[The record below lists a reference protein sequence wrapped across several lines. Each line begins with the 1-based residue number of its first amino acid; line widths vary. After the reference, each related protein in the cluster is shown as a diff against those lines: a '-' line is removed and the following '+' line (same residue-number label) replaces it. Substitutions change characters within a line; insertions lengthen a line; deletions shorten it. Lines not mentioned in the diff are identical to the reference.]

1 VPESKTV
8 QGRSSP
14 QFAAICDALL
24 QRGLKVRFRARGA
37 SMQPNILDGDAVVV
51 APAAGHELERGDVV
65 LARGEDGFRVHR
77 VVQEGSVAGQIIT
90 RGDAGRENDPATNL
104 VLGKVIAVDR
114 GDRRISLG
122 GPATR
127 FVHASQSLIRRA
139 RQAVLLRLKRVRSI
153 LLPVA
158 ILMGFGAFLSPA
170 PAAAQAD
177 LQVTSDTAA
186 PTTIAPGGQITYT
199 VVVINNGPN
208 AANVP
213 SVTMNTPAN
222 TTYVSA
228 AKAGGGGTWN
238 LTNPGVGGTGA
249 ITFTRTAN
257 MGNGSTTTFTFI
269 VQVNAGT
276 ANGTVIADSV
286 TISSTTADPT
296 PGNNTAT
303 ANVTVQTPDLSMTQ
317 TAAPNPV
324 ATGANITYTETVTN
338 SGPDAAVNATLT
350 QNTPANTTFVSA
362 TPPGGWTCGT
372 VPAVGGTGAITCTAN
387 GTMASGT
394 TTTNFTIV
402 VNVNAAAPG
411 GSTITN
417 TATVSETGTDPT
429 PADNTTTTSVSVTG
443 ADLALTQ
450 TASATAVAPGA
461 TITYTETVKNL
472 GPNDA
477 VGATLYQQTPINTVF
492 ASITPPAGWTC
503 PTAPAVGGTGQVICT
518 AAGNIVSGAA
528 AVTFTYVVTVNGGT
542 AAGTTVVNA
551 ADVTAQTSDPAP
563 SNNVT
568 TTSVLV
574 EITGD
579 ADLALS
585 MTASPTPVFVSSS
598 LSYTILVTNQGLA
611 AGTGVTV
618 TDTLPAAL
626 ANASATTTQGTCA
639 APAGGKIVCT
649 LNTVAY
655 PLASPIIITVTG
667 TTPATAG
674 TLTNVA
680 TVATTGTDP
689 VAANNTVTVLTVV
702 QPLVCATPGK
712 DGAPGTPLT
721 GVVNTYYAGVGTAA
735 AGSTTLTVTTPSSGS
750 ATQIGVGDLLLVIQ
764 MQGAQINSTNTDAY
778 GDGVPGL
785 PASGSTSLG
794 NSGEFEFVTVTA
806 ITVGGGTDTVTISGT
821 GAGGGLLNTYASVAA
836 SNVSVPPQGIQTF
849 QVIRVPQYA
858 AATLSSTLAAFPWN
872 GAVGG
877 ILALDVAS
885 QLTLGGSTVSLDGQG
900 FRGAG
905 GRILAGGTGAGTD
918 DITLSTDNTNGGKA
932 EGIAGTPHYIAPAL
946 GTITPATTAVST
958 GQAYLEGLP
967 NGSYAR
973 GAPGNAGGGA
983 TDANPPAND
992 QNSGGGAGGNGGTGG
1007 VGGFAWNSAGFVGG
1021 FGGVAFPAS
1030 TSAIV
1035 MGGGGGAG
1043 TTNNGSTWDP
1053 VTNTGNSTS
1062 NTCPGGCTGI
1072 FSSGTAGGG
1081 IVIVHAGS
1089 VVGTGTITA
1098 NGQTALQVENDGGGG
1113 GGAGGTILVFAN
1125 SGGLGGLTAS
1135 AVGGNGGITWPEQ
1148 APAAFPGN
1156 RHGPGGGG
1164 GGGVIL
1170 ASSAPG
1176 STTVSGGIP
1185 GTTTLAND
1193 AYGATAGQPGTVV
1206 TTGLAVM
1213 DTPGTQS
1220 GAYCAGAD
1228 LAVTDAGT
1236 PNPVLAGGN
1245 ITYTQ
1250 TVTNNGPRDAVNAVF
1265 SEAIPANTTFQSLA
1279 VPAGWTCTTPAVNGT
1294 GNINCTNPDV
1304 ANAAAGTFTL
1314 VVQVNAG
1321 TAVGT
1326 VITNVV
1332 DVTSGTNDP
1341 NLANNSAMVQIT
1353 VGSATTA
1360 DLSITNSA
1368 TPNPVLAG
1376 ANITYTV
1383 VVKNNGVAAA
1393 TNVSF
1398 SEAIPANT
1406 TFVSDTPIPGGWACS
1421 VAAGT
1426 LTCTTASLAANASA
1440 TFTIVMNVNAG
1451 TASGTVIT
1459 DTADVSATTPDPNP
1473 NNNSATVTVVV
1484 ATAGQADMAV
1494 TSSATP
1500 NPVTAGNNITYT
1512 QTATNNGPASAAG
1525 AKFVDTLP
1533 ANTTFVSFVQPA
1545 GWTCVTPAVGATGT
1559 VTCNANAAVPSG
1571 ATANFPLVVKVNLG
1585 TAPGTNITN
1594 TPTVSATPTD
1604 PNNAN
1609 NSASTTVVVAS
1620 PSQSDVAIQK
1630 TASPEPVNQGTNLTY
1645 TLQVTNNGPAV
1656 ATGVTV
1662 SDPLPAQVTFVSVS
1676 TTQGSCSQA
1685 AGTVSCTLNSI
1696 SVGGL
1701 VLITI
1706 NVTANT
1712 FSSATLATNTAT
1724 VASTTSDPNATN
1736 NSSTATSTIATPTA
1750 VQLYSFRAMTRVSG
1764 GGILLEW
1771 RTREE
1776 IRNLGFNVY
1785 REDAQGRH
1793 RLNPSVIA
1801 GSALLI
1807 RGGRPQH
1814 AAKTYQW
1821 LDPDGNAQ
1829 SSYSLEDVDLN
1840 GTRSSHGPVHADAEA
1855 QSSAP
1860 VSRPLLLTQLNRA
1873 TAQVVAPRM
1882 RTLSTPIP
1890 AIPELA
1896 RGEVRLELEEMRAV
1910 KISVRSEGWYQV
1922 SRAQL
1927 VAAGLDPDA
1936 NARDLQL
1943 FAEGVE
1949 QPILIL
1955 GRQNGPLG
1963 TDDSI
1968 EFYGT
1973 GIDTPFSDARVYWLV
1988 RGSHPGKR
1996 IVPTPATHAGLSA
2009 PQSFLFTVVREDRT
2023 TYFGTLLNG
2032 ENLDNFFGATVTS
2045 EPVGQELITAHS
2057 DPNSSLPVT
2066 LDVRLQ
2072 GATDAQD
2079 HRVSVA
2085 FNGAS
2090 LGEVDFTNF
2099 ANVTNTFTVDRSLL
2113 RDGAN
2118 TVTLTAL
2125 EGDNDVSV
2133 VQSIE
2138 LHYPHTY
2145 AADTNWLKATAP
2157 AGDTVHITGFSNPQ
2171 IHVFDITD
2179 PIAVTQFSGVV
2190 ALEDTSY
2197 GVTLALPGSAVQQH
2211 TLLAFSDDQVS
2222 APSTLTLHR
2231 ASALSERRQGGD
2243 IVVITHPDFE
2253 SSLAPLVK
2261 FHESQGQTVEL
2272 VTVDQIFDAFNFGER
2287 SPFAI
2292 RDFLQHAVTHWGRK
2306 PHAILLVG
2314 DASLDPRNYLGFG
2327 DFDFV
2332 PTRIIETVAFKTASD
2347 DWFSDFRQN
2356 GFATIPTGRLPV
2368 RTVADADLVVSKIVN
2383 YEKGIGAGTWNQQ
2396 ALVIADQNIGDDFT
2410 TASNF
2415 AAANLPSFLNV
2426 TTILANGLDP
2436 NVARQQIITALNNGA
2451 LLVNYEGHGS
2461 VEQWSFADFLDDSSA
2476 SALSNGNRLPVY
2488 LMMDCLNGFF
2498 HDVFSTSLAESL
2510 LLAPNGG
2517 AVAVWASS
2525 GFTIAPPQAAMDQAL
2540 LAILKAH
2547 PSMPLGRAVLDA
2559 KSGVTDQDVR
2569 RTWIFFGDPAMKLQL
2584 PSTAS
2589 NKNH

>member
-1 VPESKTV
+1 VPEFKTI
-8 QGRSSP
+8 QRRSSE

-24 QRGLKVRFRARGA
+24 QRGLKVRFRAQGT

-51 APAAGHELERGDVV
+51 APAAGDDLQKGDVV
-65 LARGEDGFRVHR
+65 LAHGEDGFRVHR
-77 VVQEGSVAGQIIT
+77 VVKDGSGGGAIIT
-90 RGDAGRENDPATNL
+90 RGDTGHENDPVTNFIF
-104 VLGKVIAVDR
+104 GKVVAIERYEKETSMVKP
-114 GDRRISLG
+114 GM
-122 GPATR
+122 R
-127 FVHASQSLIRRA
+127 FLQASKARMYRL
-139 RQAVLLRLKRVRSI
+139 RQAALLRFKRARSI
-153 LLPVA
+153 LLPVGFL
-158 ILMGFGAFLSPA
+158 ILFGALLGPA
-170 PAAAQAD
+170 PAAGQAF
-177 LQVTSDTAA
+177 TITNTAA
-186 PTTIAPGGQITYT
+186 PTTVAPGGTITYT
-199 VVVINNGPN
+199 QVLSN
-208 AANVP
+208 ASGVAITHP
-213 SVTMNTPAN
+213 ITVTQNLPAN
-222 TTYVSA
+222 TTFVSA
-228 AKAGGGGTWN
+228 AKTAGLNNWTCANAAGVITCTDTSGGTY
-238 LTNPGVGGTGA
+238 GS
-249 ITFTRTAN
+249 
-257 MGNGSTTTFTFI
+257 GNTTTFSI
-269 VQVNAGT
+269 VVTVNAAT
-276 ANGTVIADSV
+276 ANGTVITDTV
-286 TISSTTADPT
+286 TAK
-296 PGNNTAT
+296 GNNTAAVNAT

-317 TAAPNPV
+317 AAAPNPV

-338 SGPDAAVNATLT
+338 NGTDAAVGATLT

-362 TPPGGWTCGT
+362 TAAAGWTCGT
-372 VPAVGGTGAITCTAN
+372 VPAVGGTGAIICTAN
-387 GTMASGT
+387 AAMGSGT
-394 TTTNFTIV
+394 TTGNFTIV

-417 TATVSETGTDPT
+417 TATVSETGTDPV
-429 PADNTTTTSVSVTG
+429 PGNNTTTTSVSVTG
-443 ADLALTQ
+443 ADLAMTQ
-450 TASATAVAPGA
+450 TASATAIAPGA
-461 TITYTETVKNL
+461 TITYTETVQNN

-518 AAGNIVSGAA
+518 AAGNVVSGAA

-542 AAGTTVVNA
+542 AAGTTVANT

-563 SNNVT
+563 SNNAT

-574 EITGD
+574 EVTGD

-598 LSYTILVTNQGLA
+598 LSYTILVTNLGLA

-618 TDTLPAAL
+618 TDTLPATL
-626 ANASATTTQGTCA
+626 AGASATTTQGTCA
-639 APAGGKIVCT
+639 PPAGGKIVCT

-712 DGAPGTPLT
+712 DGAPGAPLT

-735 AGSTTLTVTTPSSGS
+735 AGSASLTVTTPSSGS

-778 GDGVPGL
+778 GDGVAGL

-821 GAGGGLLNTYASVAA
+821 GTGGGLLNTYASVAA

-905 GRILAGGTGAGTD
+905 GRILTGGAGLGTD
-918 DITLSTDNTNGGKA
+918 DVTLSTNNANGSKG

-1007 VGGFAWNSAGFVGG
+1007 VGGFAWNSAGLVGG

-1053 VTNTGNSTS
+1053 IANTGNSTS

-1072 FSSGTAGGG
+1072 YSSGTAGGG
-1081 IVIVHAGS
+1081 VVIIHAGS
-1089 VVGTGTITA
+1089 VVGTGTLTA
-1098 NGQTALQVENDGGGG
+1098 NGQTALETENDGGGG

-1125 SGGLGGLTAS
+1125 SGGLAGLTTN

-1170 ASSAPG
+1170 ASSALG
-1176 STTVSGGIP
+1176 GTNVAGGIP
-1185 GTTTLAND
+1185 GTSTLAND

-1228 LAVTDAGT
+1228 LAVTDTGT
-1236 PNPVLAGGN
+1236 PNPVLAGNN

-1265 SEAIPANTTFQSLA
+1265 SEAVPANTTFQSLA

-1294 GNINCTNPDV
+1294 GSINCTDPDV

-1314 VVQVNAG
+1314 VVQVNPA
-1321 TAVGT
+1321 TVVGT
-1326 VITNVV
+1326 VITDVV

-1341 NLANNSAMVQIT
+1341 NLANNTAMSQIT

-1360 DLSITNSA
+1360 DLSITNVG

-1376 ANITYTV
+1376 NNITYTV
-1383 VVKNNGVAAA
+1383 VVKNNGLAAA
-1393 TNVSF
+1393 VNASF

-1406 TFVSDTPIPGGWACS
+1406 TFVSDTPIPGGWTCS
-1421 VAAGT
+1421 VTAGT
-1426 LTCTTASLAANASA
+1426 LMCGNVSLAAGASA
-1440 TFTIVMNVNAG
+1440 TFTIVVTVAAG
-1451 TASGTVIT
+1451 TPSGTVIT
-1459 DTADVSATTPDPNP
+1459 DTVDASATTPDPNP
-1473 NNNSATVTVVV
+1473 NNNSATATVIV

-1500 NPVTAGNNITYT
+1500 NPVTSGNNITYT
-1512 QTATNNGPASAAG
+1512 QTATNNGPAAAAG
-1525 AKFVDTLP
+1525 AKFVDVLP
-1533 ANTTFVSFVQPA
+1533 ANTTFVSLVQPV
-1545 GWTCVTPAVGATGT
+1545 GWTCVTPAVGANGT
-1559 VTCNANAAVPSG
+1559 VTCTANAAVPSG
-1571 ATANFPLVVKVNLG
+1571 ATANFPLVIKVVPG
-1585 TAPGTNITN
+1585 TAPGTLITN

-1604 PNNAN
+1604 PNSAN

-1630 TASPEPVNQGTNLTY
+1630 TASPEPVNQGTTLTY

-1662 SDPLPAQVTFVSVS
+1662 SDPLPAQVSFVSVS
-1676 TTQGSCSQA
+1676 TTQGTCTQA

-1724 VASTTSDPNATN
+1724 VASTTSDPNLTN
-1736 NSSTATSTIATPTA
+1736 NSSTAISTIASPTA
-1750 VQLYSFRAMTRVSG
+1750 VQLSSFRAMTRAG

-1771 RTREE
+1771 HTREE

-1793 RLNPSVIA
+1793 RLNPSIIA

-1821 LDPDGNAQ
+1821 LDPDGSAQ

-1840 GTRSSHGPVHADAEA
+1840 GTRSSHGPVHADA
-1855 QSSAP
+1855 SAP
-1860 VSRPLLLTQLNRA
+1860 SSDAVTHPLLLTQLNRA
-1873 TAQVVAPRM
+1873 TAQVVAPRT
-1882 RTLSTPIP
+1882 RTLSTPMP
-1890 AIPELA
+1890 ATPELA
-1896 RGEVRLELEEMRAV
+1896 RGEVRISLEEMRAV
-1910 KISVRSEGWYQV
+1910 KISVRSEGWYRI
-1922 SRAQL
+1922 SGAQL

-1963 TDDSI
+1963 AGDRI

-1988 RGSHPGKR
+1988 GGSHPGKR
-1996 IVPTPATHAGLSA
+1996 IVPAPATHAGLSE

-2045 EPVGQELITAHS
+2045 EPVGQELVIANN

-2072 GATDAQD
+2072 GATDGQD
-2079 HRVSVA
+2079 HRVSVT

-2090 LGEVDFTNF
+2090 LGEVDFSNF
-2099 ANVTNTFTVDRSLL
+2099 ANVTNTFPVDRSLL
-2113 RDGAN
+2113 LDGTN
-2118 TVTLTAL
+2118 KVTLTAL

-2133 VQSIE
+2133 VQSIA

-2145 AADTNWLKATAP
+2145 AADANWLKATAP
-2157 AGDTVHITGFSNPQ
+2157 AGDTVHITGFSNSQ

-2179 PIAVTQFSGVV
+2179 PLAVAQFSGTVG
-2190 ALEDTSY
+2190 LEGTSY

-2222 APSTLTLHR
+2222 APSALALHR
-2231 ASALSERRQGGD
+2231 PSELSERRQGGD
-2243 IVVITHPDFE
+2243 IIIITHPDFE
-2253 SSLAPLVK
+2253 SSLAPLAK
-2261 FHESQGQTVEL
+2261 LHESQGQTVEL
-2272 VTVDQIFDAFNFGER
+2272 VTVDQLFDAFNFGER

-2292 RDFLQHAVTHWGRK
+2292 RDFLQHAVTHWSKK
-2306 PHAILLVG
+2306 PQAVLLVG

-2332 PTRIIETVAFKTASD
+2332 PTRIIETLAFKTASD
-2347 DWFSDFRQN
+2347 DWFSDFQQN
-2356 GFATIPTGRLPV
+2356 GFATIPTGRIPV

-2383 YEKGIGAGTWNQQ
+2383 YEKGIGAGSWNQQ

-2410 TASNF
+2410 TAAGF
-2415 AAANLPSFLNV
+2415 AAQSMPSSLNV
-2426 TTILANGLDP
+2426 TSILANGLDP
-2436 NVARQQIITALNNGA
+2436 NTARQQIVTALNNGA

-2525 GFTIAPPQAAMDQAL
+2525 GFTVAPPQAAMDQAL
-2540 LAILKAH
+2540 LAIFKAH

-2584 PSTAS
+2584 PSTSS